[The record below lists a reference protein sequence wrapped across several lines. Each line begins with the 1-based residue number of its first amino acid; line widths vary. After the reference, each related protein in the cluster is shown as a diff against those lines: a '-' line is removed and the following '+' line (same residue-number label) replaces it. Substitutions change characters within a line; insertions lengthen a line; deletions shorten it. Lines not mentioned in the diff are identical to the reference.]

1 MRMREFRGKT
11 PQPCIQSI
19 AQEAY
24 RAGNI
29 FGLGNNPH
37 QEINGTGIAMLSEK
51 LLATAFTR
59 AVKRG
64 TLEMTTAGGRHQT
77 FGDGGEP
84 RVAIRFTDAAAQMAL
99 CLHPELKLGELFME
113 GRLVIDGGTIYE
125 LLQLLL
131 QDTHGVL
138 DELPFHRLRRIRAWM
153 KRRSEIDAAKAKRN
167 VAHHYDLDGRLYA
180 LFLDADRQY
189 SCAYFD
195 HPDATLEEAQLA
207 KKRHIAAKL
216 LVEPGQ
222 SVLDIG
228 SGWGGMG
235 LYLAQ
240 VAGAGAVRGVTLS
253 EEQLDVSRKRAG
265 AAGLLGRVRFELEDY
280 RATSGTFD
288 RIVSVGMFEHVGPPS
303 YDEYFRTC
311 RQLLK
316 EDGVML
322 LHTIGRTGPPYPT
335 NPWITRYIFPGG
347 HLPIL
352 SEIMPSVERAGLV
365 VTDVEVLRVHYALT
379 LKAWRERFLARREE
393 VLRLY
398 DERFCR
404 MWECYLA
411 MAESAFR
418 FQDAVVF
425 QIQLAR
431 RNDVVPLTRD
441 YIAER
446 EETLRMAEDAEL
458 RRRA

>member
-1 MRMREFRGKT
+1 
-11 PQPCIQSI
+11 
-19 AQEAY
+19 
-24 RAGNI
+24 
-29 FGLGNNPH
+29 
-37 QEINGTGIAMLSEK
+37 MLSEK
-51 LLATAFTR
+51 LLSQAFRR
-59 AVKRG
+59 AVRRG
-64 TLEMTTAGGRHQT
+64 TLEVTTAGGRPFA
-77 FGDGGEP
+77 FGNGQEP
-84 RVAIRFTDAAAQMAL
+84 RVSICFKDAAAQMAL
-99 CLHPELKLGELFME
+99 CLHPELKLGELFTD
-113 GRLVIDGGTIYE
+113 GRLVIEKGTIYD

-131 QDTHGVL
+131 QDTRGEL
-138 DELPFHRLRRIRAWM
+138 DELPLHRLRKIRTWM
-153 KRRSEIDAAKAKRN
+153 KRRSENDENKSKRN

-180 LFLDADRQY
+180 LFLDSDRQY
-189 SCAYFD
+189 SCAYFER
-195 HPDATLEEAQLA
+195 PDSTLEEAQTA

-216 LVEPGQ
+216 LIEQGH

-240 VAGAGAVRGVTLS
+240 VAGAGSVKGVTLS
-253 EEQLDVSRKRAG
+253 EEQLEVSRRRA
-265 AAGLLGRVRFELEDY
+265 ASAGLLDRVRFELQDY
-280 RATSGTFD
+280 RSTEGSFD
-288 RIVSVGMFEHVGPPS
+288 RIVSVGMFEHVGLAS
-303 YDEYFRTC
+303 YDDYFQACC
-311 RQLLK
+311 RLLK

-322 LHTIGRTGPPYPT
+322 LHTIGRTGAPYPT

-347 HLPIL
+347 HLPTL
-352 SEIMPSVERAGLV
+352 SEMTPAIEHAGLV
-365 VTDVEVLRVHYALT
+365 VTDIEILRLHYAFT

-411 MAESAFR
+411 MSESAFR

-425 QIQLAR
+425 QVQLAR

-446 EETLRMAEDAEL
+446 EALLKQAETTEL
-458 RRRA
+458 QRSA

>member
-1 MRMREFRGKT
+1 
-11 PQPCIQSI
+11 
-19 AQEAY
+19 
-24 RAGNI
+24 
-29 FGLGNNPH
+29 
-37 QEINGTGIAMLSEK
+37 MLSEK

-59 AVKRG
+59 AVKHA
-64 TLEMTTAGGRHQT
+64 TLEMTTAAGHRMT
-77 FGDGGEP
+77 FGTGAEP
-84 RVAIRFTDAAAQMAL
+84 RVAIRFTDASAQMAL
-99 CLHPELKLGELFME
+99 CLHPELRLGELFMD
-113 GRLVIDGGTIYE
+113 GRLVIEQGTIYD
-125 LLQLLL
+125 LLQVLL
-131 QDTHGVL
+131 QDTHGEL
-138 DELPFHRLRRIRAWM
+138 DELPFHRLRKIRAWM
-153 KRRSEIDAAKAKRN
+153 KRRSENDAAKSKRN

-195 HPDATLEEAQLA
+195 HPDASLEEAQLA

-240 VAGAGAVRGVTLS
+240 VARAGAVKGVTLS

-265 AAGLLGRVRFELEDY
+265 AAGLLGRVNFELEDY
-280 RATSGTFD
+280 RATKGSFD

-311 RQLLK
+311 RHLLK

-322 LHTIGRTGPPYPT
+322 LHTIGRTGTPYPT
-335 NPWITRYIFPGG
+335 NPWIAKYIFPGG

-365 VTDVEVLRVHYALT
+365 VTDIEVLRLHYAFT
-379 LKAWRERFLARREE
+379 LKAWRERFTAHREE
-393 VLRLY
+393 VLKLY

-411 MAESAFR
+411 MSESAFR

-446 EETLRMAEDAEL
+446 EAALRMAEEDQMRKSA
-458 RRRA
+458 